1 MSEVEPLALSINDT
15 IKTLS
20 SSRGTVY
27 ALIAKGT
34 LIAFK
39 DGGRTKVDY
48 QSVKRHYA
56 SLPKF
61 IPGVPIPN
69 NPKVERK
76 GQRS

>member
-1 MSEVEPLALSINDT
+1 MSEAEPLALSIKDT

-27 ALIAKGT
+27 ALIEKGM

-48 QSVKRHYA
+48 QSIKRHYA

-61 IPGVPIPN
+61 VPGAPIPN
-69 NPKVERK
+69 ARK
-76 GQRS
+76 SRKAVRS